1 MKARNAVSIAVLA
14 LGAIASAASF
24 GLSAY
29 QLRYERS
36 AAAVLI
42 DTASVA
48 QLNGFR
54 TAISDLPSAMQMDV
68 LHRNGFDTINKL
80 DRSIADQR
88 SDLALAEKAR
98 RDDIGQRE
106 HAIAM
111 LLLSAAFTCV
121 ATLLGAA
128 LVFETN
134 AGPKAAAP
142 LISI

>member
-1 MKARNAVSIAVLA
+1 MNARNAMSVAVLA
-14 LGAIASAASF
+14 LGAISSVASF
-24 GLSAY
+24 GLLAY

-54 TAISDLPSAMQMDV
+54 TAISDLPSATQMDV
-68 LHRNGFDTINKL
+68 LHRNGFDTIVKL
-80 DRSIADQR
+80 DRTITDQR

-98 RDDIGQRE
+98 HDDIVQRE
-106 HAIAM
+106 HVLGM
-111 LLLSAAFTCV
+111 LLLSAAFTCA
-121 ATLLGAA
+121 ATLLGSA
-128 LVFETN
+128 LVFETT

>member
-1 MKARNAVSIAVLA
+1 MKARNAVSVAVLA
-14 LGAIASAASF
+14 LGAIASVASF
-24 GLSAY
+24 GQSAD

-54 TAISDLPSAMQMDV
+54 TGISDLPSAMQIDV
-68 LHRNGFDTINKL
+68 LHRNGFDTIDKL
-80 DRSIADQR
+80 NRTIADQR
-88 SDLALAEKAR
+88 IDLALAEKTR
-98 RDDIGQRE
+98 LDDIGQRE
-106 HAIAM
+106 HAAAM
-111 LLLSAAFTCV
+111 LLFIAAFTCA

-128 LVFETN
+128 LAVDTN

-142 LISI
+142 LTLI